1 MDTTKAQQIALEY
14 ALVAPANRIKI
25 GKCNHQL
32 SSDLKSNEPTFQ
44 VGMYHKKNVDYVYL
58 LWEDMDQSISRRNKM
73 FWHTAR
79 DDAMFN
85 TIRVISRHQDTLVY
99 GVILPD
105 DLTNQEMLY
114 FKAYKEYYAIA
125 SRAIPPKAKTKYKKK
140 IDEPVTSPKSK
151 TAYASKGS
159 RLKSKAKVTKP
170 DMKKQP
176 AKKIKAKGLVI
187 LSEVALSEAEQIK
200 LATKRSKKD
209 FHISHVSGSGDGVD
223 TQSKVPDDEDEDDND
238 DEGDNKEEG
247 DNDDDVAKSDDQD
260 DDSDDER
267 TESDSDEIS
276 NPNLTNVD
284 QTKYE
289 EEDVDEGICTPF
301 GIEFT
306 DDEKLDDE
314 EIMNDEK
321 DDEVLKELYE
331 DVNVNLEKGD
341 AEMTDANQRG
351 SKQQNVSQESG
362 FDQEEEDAHV
372 TLTLV
377 PDTQK
382 ADEPVQSSSI
392 SLKFTSKFLNL
403 KNPSL
408 VDNEIASLMEL

>member
-1 MDTTKAQQIALEY
+1 IMDTTKAQQIALEY
-14 ALVAPANRIKI
+14 ALVAPANRLKI

-44 VGMYHKKNVDYVYL
+44 VATVSTHHHLLRFKMNDKSHTLNVKNFRDML
-58 LWEDMDQSISRRNKM
+58 LICPRLSG
-73 FWHTAR
+73 
-79 DDAMFN
+79 
-85 TIRVISRHQDTLVY
+85 VY

-105 DLTNQEMLY
+105 DLTNQEMLDS
-114 FKAYKEYYAIA
+114 KAYKEYYAIA

-151 TAYASKGS
+151 TASASKDS

-176 AKKIKAKGLVI
+176 AKKTNAKGLVI

-200 LATKRSKKD
+200 LATKRSKKY

-223 TQSKVPDDEDEDDND
+223 TQSKVPDDDKESWGDSEDEDDND
-238 DEGDNKEEG
+238 DEGDNEEEG

-260 DDSDDER
+260 DD
-267 TESDSDEIS
+267 
-276 NPNLTNVD
+276 N

-289 EEDVDEGICTPF
+289 DKDVDEGVCTPF

-306 DDEKLDDE
+306 DEEKLDDE

-321 DDEVLKELYE
+321 DDEVLKEL
-331 DVNVNLEKGD
+331 
-341 AEMTDANQRG
+341 G

-362 FDQEEEDAHV
+362 FEQEEEDAHV
-372 TLTLV
+372 TLTLF

-392 SLKFTSKFLNL
+392 SSKFTSMFLNL